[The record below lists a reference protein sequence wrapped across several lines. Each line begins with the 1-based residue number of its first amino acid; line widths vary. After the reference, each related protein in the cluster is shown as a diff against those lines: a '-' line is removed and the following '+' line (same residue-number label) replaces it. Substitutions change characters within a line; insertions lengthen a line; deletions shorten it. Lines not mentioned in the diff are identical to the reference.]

1 MKDLFK
7 EKAKDWDTSDR
18 ARQLSMAIGRAI
30 LENVVL
36 IPSMNVLDFGAGT
49 GLITSQIAPFVK
61 SVTAVDVSQSMLD
74 KLRAK
79 VELNKKVIVICQDIT
94 ADPLGQEY
102 DLVMSAMAMHHVKDT
117 DNMLK
122 QFAHHLKEGGQI
134 ALADLDAEDGTFHKE
149 GTQGVFHNGFDREEF
164 SKVLVKQGFSH
175 IRYLTAYT
183 VIGEKGSYP
192 VFLVLAKKGH

>member
-1 MKDLFK
+1 MTDLFK
-7 EKAKDWDTSDR
+7 EKAKDWDVSDR
-18 ARQLSMAIGRAI
+18 ARQLSTGIGTAI

-36 IPSMNVLDFGAGT
+36 TPNMDVLDFGAGT

-61 SVTAVDVSQSMLD
+61 SVTAVDVSESMLD

-79 VELNKKVIVICQDIT
+79 VELNKKVVVICQDIT
-94 ADPLGQEY
+94 ADPLGQKY

-122 QFAHHLKEGGQI
+122 QFSQHLKEGGQI
-134 ALADLDAEDGTFHKE
+134 ALADLDAEDGSFHKE
-149 GTQGVFHNGFDREEF
+149 GTQGVFHNGLDREEY
-164 SKVLVKQGFSH
+164 SKALVKEGFSQ

-183 VIGEKGSYP
+183 VIGENGSYP
-192 VFLVLAKKGH
+192 VFLVLANKGG